1 MLDYRSVSPYVSDM
15 NKLDAKTRATILTL
29 LVEGSSMRSV
39 SRITGVSINTVSKL
53 LIEAGEIC
61 LAYHS
66 RTVQNVPAKRVQC
79 DEIWSFCYAKA
90 KNVKAAKSAPEV
102 AGDVWTWTA
111 LDADSKLIVSYMV
124 GSRDADAATAF
135 MHDTAYRL
143 ANRVQLTTDGHGAYL
158 RAVEGAFGMDVD
170 YAMLVKIYGAS
181 PESATGRY
189 SPAECIG
196 AKPTPIM
203 GSPEPKHISTSYV
216 ERSNL
221 SIRMGNR
228 RFTRLTNAFSKKIDN
243 HIYML
248 ALYFAHYNFC
258 RIHKTLRV
266 TPAMA
271 AGISDTVRDMDWIV
285 GMIDDATPPPNRPLR
300 YKQPKALEGSAI
312 SNTGVTLAMADAR
325 KPKD

>member
-1 MLDYRSVSPYVSDM
+1 M
-15 NKLDAKTRATILTL
+15 NKLDTKTRAQILHM
-29 LVEGSSMRSV
+29 LVEGNSLRSV
-39 SRITGVSINTVSKL
+39 SRMTGVSINTVTKL
-53 LIEAGEIC
+53 LVDAGRVC
-61 LAYHS
+61 AAFHS
-66 RTVQNVPAKRVQC
+66 QAVQNVPAKRVQV
-79 DEIWSFCYAKA
+79 DEIWSFVGAKQ
-90 KNVKAAKSAPEV
+90 KNVKAMKNAPRH

-111 LDADSKLIVSYMV
+111 IDADSKLIVSYMV
-124 GSRDADAATAF
+124 GDRSADAATEF
-135 MHDTAYRL
+135 MHDVAYRL
-143 ANRVQLTTDGHGAYL
+143 ANRVQLTSDGHAAYL

-170 YAMLVKIYGAS
+170 YAMLVKIYGSS
-181 PESATGRY
+181 PESAKGRY

-196 AKPTPIM
+196 AEPKPIM
-203 GSPEPKHISTSYV
+203 GDPDGKHISTSYV

-271 AGISDTVRDMDWIV
+271 AGLSDTVRDMDWIV
-285 GMIDDATPPPNRPLR
+285 GMIDAVAPKPNRPSR
-300 YKQPKALEGSAI
+300 YLQARAI
-312 SNTGVTLAMADAR
+312 
-325 KPKD
+325 PF